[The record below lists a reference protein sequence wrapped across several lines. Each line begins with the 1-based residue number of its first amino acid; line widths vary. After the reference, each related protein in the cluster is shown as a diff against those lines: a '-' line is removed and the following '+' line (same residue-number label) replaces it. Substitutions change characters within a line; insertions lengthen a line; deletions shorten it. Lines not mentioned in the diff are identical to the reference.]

1 MQLEEQKVKRIA
13 AQNCDTWIG
22 SQRATVD
29 SPFALPLLRGYLAP
43 ACCTMHRADLNR
55 AGYSGRRRFSRP
67 GSGVAK
73 VERQFS
79 RAAATLAEEEG
90 FDDVFRPHAVSR
102 PRPLSSF
109 QEADSARRLADDD
122 EEMPVL
128 RTRRRVPVKRGRFPQ
143 GRLGRILVIGGVIG
157 AFCLIFAVCLSVHS
171 FFMTD
176 ARFRIESSSSIQVLG
191 NSQVTRPELLSV
203 FGSDIGRNIFHVPLV
218 QRRAELEQLPWVEHA
233 TVMRLLPN
241 QLRVS
246 VAERVPVAFVR
257 AGNQIG
263 LVDRGGV
270 LLDMP
275 PAMMAAKRYSF
286 PVVTGVTPQQGA
298 EDRASRMRQYTE
310 FMSAL
315 NSTGGGASS
324 QLSEVDLSDPEDVRV
339 LLPSAGSDLLVH
351 FGSDD
356 FAARWQRLEEKLPGW
371 RRQYP
376 RLAGVDLRYQR
387 QTVLEMAKAADES
400 SAPAA
405 PSAHATAT
413 VAKRPASPIVHSPAG
428 KQHGKIVATRK
439 PVTKPKPIRKPAHSP
454 AVHRDTDG

>member
-1 MQLEEQKVKRIA
+1 
-13 AQNCDTWIG
+13 
-22 SQRATVD
+22 
-29 SPFALPLLRGYLAP
+29 
-43 ACCTMHRADLNR
+43 MHRALWDT

-79 RAAATLAEEEG
+79 RAAAPLADEEG

-102 PRPLSSF
+102 PRPPSSF
-109 QEADSARRLADDD
+109 QENGSARPLEEDDD
-122 EEMPVL
+122 ELPVL
-128 RTRRRVPVKRGRFPQ
+128 RTRRRVPIKRGPLPR
-143 GRLGRILVIGGVIG
+143 GRLGRILVIGGVLG
-157 AFCLIFAVCLSVHS
+157 AFSLIIAACVAVHS

-176 ARFRIESSSSIQVLG
+176 ARFRIDAASSIQVLG

-203 FGSDIGRNIFHVPLV
+203 FGGDIGRNIFHVPLAL
-218 QRRAELEQLPWVEHA
+218 RRAELEQLPWVEHA
-233 TVMRLLPN
+233 TVMRLLPS

-246 VAERVPVAFVR
+246 VIERVPVAFVR

-263 LVDRGGV
+263 LVDKQGV
-270 LLDMP
+270 LLNMP
-275 PAMMAAKRYSF
+275 PTMMAAKRYSF
-286 PVVTGVTPQQGA
+286 PVVTGVTLQQSA
-298 EDRASRMRQYTE
+298 EDRASRMRQYAE

-315 NSTGGGASS
+315 NSTGGGAAS

-351 FGSDD
+351 FGSDN
-356 FAARWQRLEEKLPGW
+356 FAARWQLLEEKLPGW

-387 QTVLEMAKAADES
+387 QTVLEMAKTPDES
-400 SAPAA
+400 SASAA

-413 VAKRPASPIVHSPAG
+413 VAKRPASPVVHSPASR
-428 KQHGKIVATRK
+428 QHGKIVATHK

-454 AVHRDTDG
+454 AAHRDTDG

>member
-1 MQLEEQKVKRIA
+1 
-13 AQNCDTWIG
+13 
-22 SQRATVD
+22 
-29 SPFALPLLRGYLAP
+29 
-43 ACCTMHRADLNR
+43 MHRADWNR

-109 QEADSARRLADDD
+109 QEADSVRRLAEEDD
-122 EEMPVL
+122 EMPVL
-128 RTRRRVPVKRGRFPQ
+128 RTRRRVPVKRGRFPH
-143 GRLGRILVIGGVIG
+143 GRLGRILVIGGVVG
-157 AFCLIFAVCLSVHS
+157 ACCLILAICFAVHN

-176 ARFRIESSSSIQVLG
+176 ARFRIETASSIQVLG

-203 FGSDIGRNIFHVPLV
+203 FGSDIGRNIFHVPLA

-241 QLRVS
+241 QLRVA
-246 VAERVPVAFVR
+246 VVERVPVAFVR

-263 LVDRGGV
+263 LVDRRGV
-270 LLDMP
+270 LLNMP
-275 PAMMAAKRYSF
+275 PTMMAAKRYSF
-286 PVVTGVTPQQGA
+286 PVVTGVTAQQTA
-298 EDRASRMRQYTE
+298 EDRESRMRLYAD

-315 NSTGGGASS
+315 NSTGGVASA

-356 FAARWQRLEEKLPGW
+356 FAARWQRLEDKLPGW
-371 RRQYP
+371 RQQYP
-376 RLAGVDLRYQR
+376 RLAGIDLRYQR
-387 QTVLEMAKAADES
+387 QTVLEMSKPADDGTV
-400 SAPAA
+400 APAHSA
-405 PSAHATAT
+405 ISAHAAAKPAAKTAAT
-413 VAKRPASPIVHSPAG
+413 LPTHSRSAI
-428 KQHGKIVATRK
+428 QRGKISSIHK
-439 PVTKPKPIRKPAHSP
+439 PVKKPSATQKPAHKTAAHKAP
-454 AVHRDTDG
+454 THPDTKA

>member
-1 MQLEEQKVKRIA
+1 
-13 AQNCDTWIG
+13 
-22 SQRATVD
+22 
-29 SPFALPLLRGYLAP
+29 
-43 ACCTMHRADLNR
+43 
-55 AGYSGRRRFSRP
+55 
-67 GSGVAK
+67 VAK

-109 QEADSARRLADDD
+109 QEQDSARPFSDEDD
-122 EEMPVL
+122 EEIPVL
-128 RTRRRVPVKRGRFPQ
+128 RTRRRVPVKRGRFPR
-143 GRLGRILVIGGVIG
+143 GRMGRILVISGVVA
-157 AFCLIFAVCLSVHS
+157 AFCLIIAICVAVHS

-176 ARFRIESSSSIQVLG
+176 ARFRIETASSIQVLG

-203 FGSDIGRNIFHVPLV
+203 FGSDIGRNIFHVPLA

-241 QLRVS
+241 QLRVA
-246 VAERVPVAFVR
+246 VTERVPVAFVR

-263 LVDRGGV
+263 LVDKRGV
-270 LLDMP
+270 LLNMP
-275 PAMMAAKRYSF
+275 PTMMAAKRYSF
-286 PVVTGVTPQQGA
+286 PVVTGVTAQQSA
-298 EDRASRMRQYTE
+298 EERASRMRLYAE
-310 FMSAL
+310 FMSTLSPTNGMDA
-315 NSTGGGASS
+315 S

-339 LLPSAGSDLLVH
+339 LLPSAGTDLLVH

-387 QTVLEMAKAADES
+387 QTVLEMARPADEGS
-400 SAPAA
+400 VPAA
-405 PSAHATAT
+405 ASAVSANTPVKPAPKT
-413 VAKRPASPIVHSPAG
+413 VARSITHNHSAIQRG
-428 KQHGKIVATRK
+428 KAQATHK
-439 PVTKPKPIRKPAHSP
+439 PVKKPNTTRKPAHKA
-454 AVHRDTDG
+454 AVRKAPTHPDTKA

>member
-1 MQLEEQKVKRIA
+1 
-13 AQNCDTWIG
+13 
-22 SQRATVD
+22 
-29 SPFALPLLRGYLAP
+29 
-43 ACCTMHRADLNR
+43 
-55 AGYSGRRRFSRP
+55 
-67 GSGVAK
+67 VAK

-79 RAAATLAEEEG
+79 RAAATLAEEDG

-102 PRPLSSF
+102 PRPPSSF
-109 QEADSARRLADDD
+109 QEIGSVRPLPDEDD

-128 RTRRRVPVKRGRFPQ
+128 RTRRRVPVKRGPLPRS
-143 GRLGRILVIGGVIG
+143 RLGRILVIGGVAG
-157 AFCLIFAVCLSVHS
+157 AFCAVIAVCVAIHS

-176 ARFRIESSSSIQVLG
+176 ARFRIETASSIQVLG

-203 FGSDIGRNIFHVPLV
+203 FGGDIGRNIFHVPLAA
-218 QRRAELEQLPWVEHA
+218 RRADLEQLPWVEHA

-241 QLRVS
+241 QLRVA
-246 VAERVPVAFVR
+246 VTERVPVAFVR

-263 LVDRGGV
+263 LVDKQGV

-286 PVVTGVTPQQGA
+286 PVVTGVTAQESPD
-298 EDRASRMRQYTE
+298 ERASRMRLYSD

-315 NSTGGGASS
+315 SSTGNPAVS

-351 FGSDD
+351 FGSED

-371 RRQYP
+371 RQQYP

-387 QTVLEMAKAADES
+387 QTVLEMAKPVDQGPEPPAG
-400 SAPAA
+400 SAI
-405 PSAHATAT
+405 SARATAKST
-413 VAKRPASPIVHSPAG
+413 SK
-428 KQHGKIVATRK
+428 KATT
-439 PVTKPKPIRKPAHSP
+439 PVTHSHSVIQPGKPKSSSKPNTKRKPAHSS
-454 AVHRDTDG
+454 AIHRDIRP

>member
-1 MQLEEQKVKRIA
+1 M
-13 AQNCDTWIG
+13 
-22 SQRATVD
+22 
-29 SPFALPLLRGYLAP
+29 
-43 ACCTMHRADLNR
+43 
-55 AGYSGRRRFSRP
+55 
-67 GSGVAK
+67 AK

-109 QEADSARRLADDD
+109 QEADPARLSDEDD
-122 EEMPVL
+122 EEIPVL
-128 RTRRRVPVKRGRFPQ
+128 RTRRRVPVKRGRFPR
-143 GRLGRILVIGGVIG
+143 GRLGRILVISAVVCV
-157 AFCLIFAVCLSVHS
+157 FCLIIAMCLAVHS

-176 ARFRIESSSSIQVLG
+176 ARFRIETASSIQVLG

-203 FGSDIGRNIFHVPLV
+203 FGSDIGRNIFHVPLA

-241 QLRVS
+241 QLRVAVS
-246 VAERVPVAFVR
+246 ERVPVAFVR

-263 LVDRGGV
+263 LVDKRGV

-275 PAMMAAKRYSF
+275 PTMMAAKRYSF
-286 PVVTGVTPQQGA
+286 PVVTGVTAQQSA
-298 EDRASRMRQYTE
+298 EERASRMRLYAD
-310 FMSAL
+310 FMNAL
-315 NSTGGGASS
+315 SSTNGMAAS

-351 FGSDD
+351 FGSED
-356 FAARWQRLEEKLPGW
+356 FGARWQRLEEKLPGW

-387 QTVLEMAKAADES
+387 QTVLEMARAADASSDDQGIVPATASARSAQAPVKPAPKTVGRPITHNHSAIQRGKAAVTHK
-400 SAPAA
+400 P
-405 PSAHATAT
+405 
-413 VAKRPASPIVHSPAG
+413 VKRPN
-428 KQHGKIVATRK
+428 
-439 PVTKPKPIRKPAHSP
+439 VTKKPAHKP
-454 AVHRDTDG
+454 AVHKAPTHPDTKQ

>member
-1 MQLEEQKVKRIA
+1 
-13 AQNCDTWIG
+13 
-22 SQRATVD
+22 
-29 SPFALPLLRGYLAP
+29 
-43 ACCTMHRADLNR
+43 MHRAVWDA

-79 RAAATLAEEEG
+79 RAAATLAEEDG

-102 PRPLSSF
+102 PRPPSSF
-109 QEADSARRLADDD
+109 QEIGQARPLADEDD

-128 RTRRRVPVKRGRFPQ
+128 RTRRRVPVKRGPLPR
-143 GRLGRILVIGGVIG
+143 GRLGRILVISGVVG
-157 AFCLIFAVCLSVHS
+157 AFCAVIGVCVAIHS

-176 ARFRIESSSSIQVLG
+176 ARFRIETASYIQVLG

-203 FGSDIGRNIFHVPLV
+203 FGGDIGRNIFHVPLAA
-218 QRRAELEQLPWVEHA
+218 RRAELEQLPWVEHA

-241 QLRVS
+241 QLRVA
-246 VAERVPVAFVR
+246 VIERVPVAFVR

-263 LVDRGGV
+263 LVDKRGV

-286 PVVTGVTPQQGA
+286 PVVTGVTAQEGP
-298 EDRASRMRQYTE
+298 EERASRMRLYSD

-315 NSTGGGASS
+315 NSTGNPAVT

-351 FGSDD
+351 FGSED

-371 RRQYP
+371 RQQYP

-387 QTVLEMAKAADES
+387 QTVLELARPVDEEAASSTENPRSAHVAAKSASKKATAPVTHSHSVIQPGKAKASPKS
-400 SAPAA
+400 S
-405 PSAHATAT
+405 
-413 VAKRPASPIVHSPAG
+413 
-428 KQHGKIVATRK
+428 
-439 PVTKPKPIRKPAHSP
+439 TKRKPAHSSP
-454 AVHRDTDG
+454 THRDTTA